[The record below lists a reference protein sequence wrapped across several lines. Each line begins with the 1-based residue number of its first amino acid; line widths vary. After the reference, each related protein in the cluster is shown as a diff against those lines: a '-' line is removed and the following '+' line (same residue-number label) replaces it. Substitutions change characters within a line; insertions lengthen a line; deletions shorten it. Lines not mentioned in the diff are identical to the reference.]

1 MRKTNSEKIEK
12 KQTYVLPTL
21 KYFFPAAWKTDKAFF
36 ILSVIHVIVTAAIP
50 FAELFFLP
58 TIIDAMMAPEK
69 DLAFIFTNAAIMV
82 ILDISLR
89 LASSVLGCHLEKY
102 EDKFLNSI
110 NEEIA
115 KRCMEID
122 FALTENKEALDQI
135 NKARDGLDWSGGT
148 YRIATTF
155 FGLISKVITLL
166 GVITLLVISAPWLL
180 LIIGSM
186 LAVSAAL
193 NKKKNKVEIEWFSRL
208 SLINRVF
215 GYVIFELEDFRFG
228 KDIRLY
234 GASGMMV
241 EKATQQIKRLMK
253 GFEDNTWKT
262 YPISILDVAS
272 SALRDFGTYFYLGA
286 LAILG
291 HITIGVFSQLTN
303 ASGVLYEAVSGII
316 FGLQD
321 IVKYTN
327 YGYEIVKFMN
337 YPPYLEKGDKKIE
350 RLAGEHTIE
359 FRDVSFTYPNTAVQ
373 ILSHV
378 SIKLKTGD
386 KLSVVG
392 LNGAGKTTFI
402 KLLCRL
408 YDVDDGEI
416 LFDGVN
422 IKEYDY
428 DEYMKLFS
436 VVFQDFRLLAF
447 SVKDN
452 ILLGKE
458 DESGRVGKLL
468 EQVGLKKKVES
479 LPKGE
484 DTTMFRA
491 FDKNGVELS
500 GGEQQKLALARALY
514 KDAPVVILD
523 EPTAALDPVAEYE
536 IYRQFNDIV
545 GGKTAVYIS
554 HRLSSCKF
562 CDKIAVFSGGTI
574 AEYGTHDELV
584 HKQDGI
590 YAEMF
595 HAQAQYYV

>member
-1 MRKTNSEKIEK
+1 MRKENTKKEK
-12 KQTYVLPTL
+12 KQTFVIPTL
-21 KYFFPAAWKTDKAFF
+21 KYFFSRAWKTDKPFF
-36 ILSVIHVIVTAAIP
+36 ILGILNLIIGAATP
-50 FAELFFLP
+50 FVQLIFLP
-58 TIIDAMMAPEK
+58 IIIDAMIAPEK
-69 DLAFIFTNAAIMV
+69 DATFIFTNAAIMV
-82 ILDISLR
+82 VLDIALR
-89 LASSVLGCHLEKY
+89 LANSALSCHLEKY
-102 EDKFLNSI
+102 EDVFFNRH

-115 KRCMEID
+115 KHCMEID
-122 FALTENKEALDQI
+122 FALTENKDALDQI
-135 NKARDGLDWSGGT
+135 RKARDGLHWCGQT
-148 YRIATTF
+148 YFIATTF
-155 FGLISKVITLL
+155 FSLISSIIQAL
-166 GVITLLVISAPWLL
+166 GVIALLAVNAPWLL

-186 LAVSAAL
+186 LVLSAL
-193 NKKKNKVEIEWFSRL
+193 FNKKKNAVEIEWFGNL
-208 SLINRVF
+208 AGINRVF
-215 GYVIFELEDFRFG
+215 WYVIFELENIRYG

-234 GASGMMV
+234 GASGMML
-241 EKATQQIKRLMK
+241 EKAKQQIKRLKEM
-253 GFEDNTWKT
+253 FENKTWKT
-262 YPISILDVAS
+262 YPLDILSLITS
-272 SALRDFGTYFYLGA
+272 SLRDFGTYFYLGA
-286 LAILG
+286 LAIFG
-291 HITIGVFSQLTN
+291 QITIGTFTQLVSAAGT
-303 ASGVLYEAVSGII
+303 LYTSVGYAI
-316 FGLQD
+316 FGFQN
-321 IVKYTN
+321 IVKFTN
-327 YGYEIVKFMN
+327 YGHEIVKFMN
-337 YPPYLEKGDKKIE
+337 YPAYLEKGDRKIE
-350 RLAGEHTIE
+350 KISGEHTIE
-359 FRDVSFTYPNTAVQ
+359 FKDVSFTYPNTSVQ
-373 ILSHV
+373 ILKHV

-408 YDVDDGEI
+408 YDVDEGEI

-422 IKEYDY
+422 IKEYNY

-447 SVKDN
+447 TVKDN

-458 DESGRVGKLL
+458 DDSGRVEALL
-468 EQVGLKKKVES
+468 EQVGLKDKVDS
-479 LPKGE
+479 LPKGV
-484 DTTMFRA
+484 DTTMFRH
-491 FDKNGVELS
+491 FDKDGVELS

-562 CDKIAVFSGGTI
+562 CDKIAVFSDGTI

-584 HKQDGI
+584 RKENGI